1 MTLEE
6 NVTSI
11 LCSGRDLDTVTCK
24 GCMEWQ
30 GFRDTLHVSQV
41 KVYRDPLEGK
51 ANCDQEVTEQNM
63 FIKLA
68 ASEYLSV
75 SDWMVSVTLIVLD
88 RGTFMGRT
96 IASEIHSST
105 VRHYSSFHLYQAT
118 LGC

>member
-1 MTLEE
+1 MARLLRYP
-6 NVTSI
+6 V
-11 LCSGRDLDTVTCK
+11 C
-24 GCMEWQ
+24 
-30 GFRDTLHVSQV
+30 SQV
-41 KVYRDPLEGK
+41 EVYRDPLEVK

-63 FIKLA
+63 FIKLT

-75 SDWMVSVTLIVLD
+75 SDWMVSVILIVLD
-88 RGTFMGRT
+88 SGTFMGRT